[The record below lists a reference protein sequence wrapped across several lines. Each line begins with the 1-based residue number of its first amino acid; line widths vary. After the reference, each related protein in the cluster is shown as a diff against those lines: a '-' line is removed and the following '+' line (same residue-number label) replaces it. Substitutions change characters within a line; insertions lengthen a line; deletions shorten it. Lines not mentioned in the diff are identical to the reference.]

1 MATTETLRTE
11 FERYMD
17 EHNVKYTVVNEAEN
31 VVLLSFSRSE
41 DESTRVFVDFDESD
55 NASSVHFCVQNFA
68 KVKSQDLL
76 PKALLIVNELN
87 MNWRW
92 LKFYI
97 DVNSLEITAD
107 SDAKVFPGT
116 VGDECTEICFR
127 AANIIDEAFK
137 QLDAVIE
144 KDEGEDAPSKEEL
157 LSMLKQLMDQISN
170 E

>member
-1 MATTETLRTE
+1 MRGRGERERQRESGVGGGRLRPPCQEGDFCMATTETLRTE

-116 VGDECTEICFR
+116 VCRKRFYDKNYR
-127 AANIIDEAFK
+127 K
-137 QLDAVIE
+137 
-144 KDEGEDAPSKEEL
+144 
-157 LSMLKQLMDQISN
+157 
-170 E
+170 

>member
-97 DVNSLEITAD
+97 YVNSIEINAD
-107 SDAKVFPGT
+107 SDATVFPGT

-144 KDEGEDAPSKEEL
+144 KDEGEDTPSKEEL